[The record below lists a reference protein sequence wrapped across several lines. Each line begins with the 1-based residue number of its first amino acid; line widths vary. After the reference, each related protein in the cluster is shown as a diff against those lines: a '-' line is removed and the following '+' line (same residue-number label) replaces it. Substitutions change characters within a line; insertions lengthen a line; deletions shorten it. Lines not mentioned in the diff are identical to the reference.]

1 MTTVTDSHNCPQCAA
16 LRHALLSFTGV
27 IKNSNDPEIKK
38 AANQLYKNVKRVKIN
53 SSKDN

>member
-1 MTTVTDSHNCPQCAA
+1 MNTNTIPSQSCPHCAA
-16 LRHALLSFTGV
+16 IQQALLSFTGV

-53 SSKDN
+53 NDN